1 MHRRIFPV
9 LLAAIM
15 VVVISCGTSG
25 PPKIVDSGGD
35 PDDTVIT
42 IEFAD
47 YVHFD
52 TSSYI
57 LMSYNYGESW
67 GILGELYVWW
77 EEVFG
82 EPYIDFNG
90 NHVYDEGIDFFFI
103 TSDSTNM
110 DLNHNGRWDGPD
122 DPWLPGMPFDD
133 LDGNGVPRQ
142 GEVPY
147 MRLYAEGAPFCD
159 FNGNGVW
166 DSLPQF
172 AYDMVRCSVSTGT
185 DSSEVYN
192 YWYKHSA
199 YYFISDSGRW
209 YALPSYD
216 FYQDSYFQETQA
228 SHISFELTDSG
239 LVYTPQHQ
247 LHFHVLDTGA
257 TPVNT
262 PISDSGYPVGSN
274 MGPITFTKEVTVGE
288 HLELDGTIYDDV
300 IIVRFFDPSSN
311 YYWYD
316 ETLWEFYFTRELGF
330 LGIAFKPFYQDD
342 VQRYFFHRRF
352 DPDTIPLPM
361 TR

>member
-9 LLAAIM
+9 LIAAIM

-35 PDDTVIT
+35 PDDTLIT

-52 TSSYI
+52 TDSYI
-57 LMSYNYGESW
+57 LMSYNYGDHW

-82 EPYIDFNG
+82 EPYLDING
-90 NHVYDEGIDFFFI
+90 NYVYDEGIDLFFI

-122 DPWLPGMPFDD
+122 DPWEPGMPFDD

-147 MRLYAEGAPFCD
+147 MRLYAEGVPFCD

-172 AYDMVRCSVSTGT
+172 AYDMVRCSVNTGT
-185 DSSEVYN
+185 GSSLVYN

-199 YYFISDSGRW
+199 YYFISDSGKL
-209 YALPSYD
+209 YMLPTYS
-216 FYQDSYFQETQA
+216 FYHHFFFQERPA
-228 SHISFELTDSG
+228 YHVSFEITDSG
-239 LVYTPQHQ
+239 LVYASEDH
-247 LHFHVLDTGA
+247 LYIHVLDTGL
-257 TPVNT
+257 TPADTVLLDTAYVQNN
-262 PISDSGYPVGSN
+262 PSWPV
-274 MGPITFTKEVTVGE
+274 TFSKEITVGE
-288 HLELDGTIYDDV
+288 HLELDGTTYEDV
-300 IIVRFFDPSSN
+300 IKVGFYNPNSVQHWFD
-311 YYWYD
+311 D
-316 ETLWEFYFTRELGF
+316 TLWEFYFTQELGF
-330 LGIAFKPFYQDD
+330 LGIVFKPTNQNYT
-342 VQRYFFHRRF
+342 QRYFFHRRF